1 RGCGRPGRR
10 LLVPAPGRPPG
21 CGRTLVRRSSLCPCS
36 GRRALQSC
44 RGRRAWRPRSS
55 GSPRPDAIRA
65 GYFAAGRSFI
75 GARDHRDRTASERD
89 EPSSSSAGRIAARM
103 CSGGATPGPPGGRAD
118 RASQSARAGL
128 SCGAPGRSAEPRS
141 LSPVFHDPSADVDPE
156 WRDAACTPY
165 RHGAGRARVRS
176 HVGGAAV
183 TTVRTLGGSVL
194 LHGAALGTAVW
205 PRTGGPRPARPALA
219 VELLPTEDAV
229 AVETTPLP
237 REAVV
242 VESVEVEPPL
252 AEPVEE
258 ELEVEAGAFDPRV
271 EAIFVPPRDERRASA
286 WLATARRPLAPPAA
300 AAPAEPPAP

>member
-1 RGCGRPGRR
+1 
-10 LLVPAPGRPPG
+10 
-21 CGRTLVRRSSLCPCS
+21 
-36 GRRALQSC
+36 
-44 RGRRAWRPRSS
+44 
-55 GSPRPDAIRA
+55 
-65 GYFAAGRSFI
+65 
-75 GARDHRDRTASERD
+75 
-89 EPSSSSAGRIAARM
+89 M
-103 CSGGATPGPPGGRAD
+103 
-118 RASQSARAGL
+118 
-128 SCGAPGRSAEPRS
+128 
-141 LSPVFHDPSADVDPE
+141 
-156 WRDAACTPY
+156 
-165 RHGAGRARVRS
+165 
-176 HVGGAAV
+176 
-183 TTVRTLGGSVL
+183 TTVRTLGWSVL

-205 PRTGGPRPARPALA
+205 LGSGVPRPARPALA

-300 AAPAEPPAP
+300 AAPAEPPAPLRPTPAAHVLEVIPGRNPPPAYPWLARRRGWEGTVVVQVRVDADGAVGAAAVVRSSGRAALDEAALAAVRTWRFRGGPGETSVEVAFVLQRSGR